1 MMKIKNYSAI
11 SLLTV
16 MIASLSCISS
26 ASAQTQKE
34 IQKAV
39 DDAIAKATAEIV
51 EEMKKEAQEAAD
63 LQKGDITAL
72 MKKIYPLFE
81 AFNEDFGT
89 FPAESCVEYSE
100 DIEAHVKHL
109 AKQSSNRYLAM
120 LIACGYAD
128 AEQEV
133 FFSPPFPSAHVVK
146 ADKNVRPGKIL
157 EAGECS
163 FTYNLGLSLDSSG
176 TTPLLLFPM
185 VAGKEIF
192 DFKACNG
199 KAYVLR
205 VDGSITTYE
214 VSEDGKVIV
223 DGKSFF
229 DPAQKYWEGK
239 MNLCFP
245 IVKQPE

>member
-1 MMKIKNYSAI
+1 
-11 SLLTV
+11 

-39 DDAIAKATAEIV
+39 DDAITKATAEIV
-51 EEMKKEAQEAAD
+51 EEMKEEAQEAAD
-63 LQKGDITAL
+63 LKKVDITAL
-72 MKKIYPLFE
+72 MKKIYPLFD
-81 AFNEDFGT
+81 AFYEEFKT
-89 FPAESCVEYSE
+89 FPGESSVEYSE
-100 DIEAHVKHL
+100 DIEAQVKHL

-120 LIACGYAD
+120 LIAAGYTN

-146 ADKNVRPGKIL
+146 ADNNVTPGKIL

-163 FTYNLGLSLDSSG
+163 FTYNLGLSMASLGS
-176 TTPLLLFPM
+176 TPLLMFP
-185 VAGKEIF
+185 VAVGNVTF
-192 DFKACNG
+192 DSKACEG

-205 VDGSITTYE
+205 VDGSITTHKVE
-214 VSEDGKVIV
+214 ADGKVMV

-229 DPAQKYWEGK
+229 DRAQPYWGGK
-239 MNLCFP
+239 MNLCAP
-245 IVKQPE
+245 LVKKPE